1 MAHVPSKI
9 FSVER
14 RAQLAG
20 TPIVAPVQAP
30 TPPASAEIMAELR
43 ALRAEMAELREAVGV
58 GGLGPAAAPIDD
70 DDNDA
75 MKRDVRVEIALM
87 VRSIGRAKAE
97 IAAIKNPTAETDQM
111 ETASHQLEAI
121 TATTERST
129 NEIMT
134 AVDDIEQTLKKI
146 THLTVDDGEVSP
158 LIDQAS
164 ERLIAIIEACS
175 FHDLTGQRVTQVV
188 KTLRFI
194 ESRIL
199 AMIDIWGLDAFR
211 DLPLPPDE
219 DVDEREDAEL
229 LNGPAL
235 GGAGLSQDDIDA
247 LFD

>member
-14 RAQLAG
+14 RAQRAG
-20 TPIVAPVQAP
+20 APIVAAVPPPPA
-30 TPPASAEIMAELR
+30 PPASSEIMEELR
-43 ALRAEMAELREAVGV
+43 ALRAEMAELRDIVGNS
-58 GGLGPAAAPIDD
+58 LRPADTALDD
-70 DDNDA
+70 DDDDA

-97 IAAIKNPTAETDQM
+97 IAAIKNPTAATDQM

-158 LIDQAS
+158 LIDHAS

-219 DVDEREDAEL
+219 DADEREDSEL

>member
-14 RAQLAG
+14 RAQRAG
-20 TPIVAPVQAP
+20 APIVAAAP
-30 TPPASAEIMAELR
+30 PPAPPASGEIMEELR
-43 ALRAEMAELREAVGV
+43 ALRAEMAELRDIVGSS
-58 GGLGPAAAPIDD
+58 LRAADAPLDD
-70 DDNDA
+70 DDDA

-97 IAAIKNPTAETDQM
+97 IAAIKNPTADTDQM

-134 AVDDIEQTLKKI
+134 AVDDIEQALKKI

-158 LIDQAS
+158 LIDHAS

-219 DVDEREDAEL
+219 DADEREDSEL